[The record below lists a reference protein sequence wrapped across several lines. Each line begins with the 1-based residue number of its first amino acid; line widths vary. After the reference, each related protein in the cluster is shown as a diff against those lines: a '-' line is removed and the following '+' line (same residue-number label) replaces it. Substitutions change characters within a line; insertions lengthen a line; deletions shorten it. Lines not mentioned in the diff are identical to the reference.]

1 MKATLCEITRYLAQ
15 IGVNYTG
22 NRGANPQGGCYEV
35 NYTGKRGANYA
46 GKSLKWGVLGGGI
59 GGGGGGEG
67 GYMG

>member
-1 MKATLCEITRYLAQ
+1 M
-15 IGVNYTG
+15 NYTG
-22 NRGANPQGGCYEV
+22 NRGAN
-35 NYTGKRGANYA
+35 YT